1 MAQRELISVPTL
13 TGHGIGN
20 IKAHNLRAVLLTL
33 LHQGPTSRVRQAQL
47 TGLSSTTITNLIAE
61 LLDQGIVAETGKEGT
76 AAAVPGGAG
85 SAISKNG
92 NGRPGAGRPPTL
104 VGIVPSA
111 RCAAGLHFGVDTI
124 RVGVADLFGNL
135 LCYRVLPHPP
145 DLSPAKLLDRAADE
159 IEDAITKACVSR
171 TALVGVGVG
180 ASGLVDPETGVNVV
194 APNLGWHDVPIRE
207 ILTRRLKVP
216 VFVDNNVRA
225 MALAEAMFGAGRGVS
240 TLAFVYSRVGVG
252 AGFVVGGDVYR
263 GSRAGAGEIGHTTMI
278 PAGGAPCRCGNT
290 GCLEMLVS
298 ELEIVRQAQVLA
310 ARAPDSLLAI
320 ELTTDHRRQTADEP
334 SSEMVVRRPSSVIGT
349 DVADEALDAPIERV
363 FAAARGGDRE
373 TLAMLDERAFYMGT
387 ALANIVNLIN
397 PDMIILGGLFAAG
410 ADLMLPRIEETMR
423 RRAFAGL
430 GDAVTLRVTSFG
442 RRVGAVGAAALAL
455 DAFFYR
461 QETAS

>member
-20 IKAHNLRAVLLTL
+20 VKAHNLRAVLLTL
-33 LHQGPTSRVRQAQL
+33 LHQGPTSRVRLAQL

-61 LLDQGIVAETGKEGT
+61 LLDQGIVAETGKEGSI
-76 AAAVPGGAG
+76 AAAAPDGQ
-85 SAISKNG
+85 NG
-92 NGRPGAGRPPTL
+92 NGHTGAARTGAGRPPTL

-124 RVGVADLFGNL
+124 RVGVTDLFGNL

-145 DLSPAKLLDRAADE
+145 DLSPARLLDQAADE
-159 IEDAITKACVSR
+159 IEDAIAKACVSR

-207 ILTRRLKVP
+207 ILARRLKVP

-278 PAGGAPCRCGNT
+278 PAGGARCRCGNT

-298 ELEIVRQAQVLA
+298 EPEIVRQAQVLA
-310 ARAPDSLLAI
+310 ARAPDSLLAK
-320 ELTTDHRRQTADEP
+320 ELTTDEP
-334 SSEMVVRRPSSVIGT
+334 SSEMVVGRRSSVVGEI
-349 DVADEALDAPIERV
+349 VADEALDAPIERV

-461 QETAS
+461 QEAG